1 MRFRVSLI
9 VLICL
14 AAVILVSCSKKED
27 EPKSASVFA
36 PPSWLQGAW
45 VDNISNSWRGGF
57 KITSSEY
64 YMILFGSVVNAGYV
78 EATLIKGQLTSTESE
93 FSFLMYESENLS
105 KNYVLTKKTDTTLGL
120 VIGDNVTETIY
131 EKDTSL

>member
-1 MRFRVSLI
+1 MRYRVSLI

-14 AAVILVSCSKKED
+14 ATVMLVSCSKED
-27 EPKSASVFA
+27 ETKSASVFV
-36 PPSWLQGAW
+36 PPSWVQGAW
-45 VDNISNSWRGGF
+45 VDNISNSWKNGF

-64 YMILFGSVVNAGYV
+64 YMILFATVVDAGYV
-78 EATLIKGQLTSTESE
+78 ENKLIKGQLTSTESE
-93 FSFLMYESENLS
+93 FSFSMYQSENLS